1 MNKKITASEFHNAI
15 ESQLFGLKPDPL
27 LAQRI
32 MSASENKRVPII
44 KKTTFT
50 TAFIAVL
57 LCILVPGAL
66 AAVLNA
72 WGIIDFSGKYN
83 DTYIPPRYEDCI
95 TKEDLTIDTERVICS
110 IQESYYDGKI
120 LRVSA
125 HIIPKEK
132 VLIISG
138 DVSPNDPVEDLFPDP
153 ESKAMSIAE
162 YALIHFGGQIADISL
177 NAPEDMSHD
186 FFPHA
191 DGSATI
197 YLECYFEEELPERQI
212 DLTLTYMPFLVA
224 NPFNEEKV
232 GAYDASS
239 RENTT
244 IPMAFHA
251 VKEKRFFNNQSLYF
265 ASVGVKITNISMIVT
280 PLEIRST
287 IQYVITDLNA
297 YQAQN
302 GGLWFEFI
310 DPSSTETEYVAQ
322 RVSGGLSS
330 GGSVGRMDHLHDL
343 PDEVGVVYCQ
353 TDSIGLDALSHQ
365 YTIRAY
371 NAWTKERFETQT
383 FDVSETQ

>member
-1 MNKKITASEFHNAI
+1 MNKKITASEFHKAI

-32 MSASENKRVPII
+32 MSTSPNKRCFAL
-44 KKTTFT
+44 KKTVFS
-50 TAFIAVL
+50 TAFVVVL
-57 LCILVPGAL
+57 LCILVPAAL
-66 AAVLNA
+66 AAVLSV
-72 WGIIDFSGKYN
+72 WGIIDFAGKDN

-95 TKEDLTIDTERVICS
+95 TKEDLTIDTEQVICS

-120 LRVSA
+120 LRVTA
-125 HIIPKEK
+125 HIIPKGK
-132 VLIISG
+132 VLFIGG
-138 DVSPNDPVEDLFPDP
+138 DVSPNDPVEDLYPDP

-162 YALIHFGGQIADISL
+162 YALTHFGGQIADISL
-177 NAPEDMSHD
+177 NAPEDMSHG
-186 FFPHA
+186 FLPHA

-197 YLECYFEEELPERQI
+197 YLECCFEEELPERQV
-212 DLTLTYMPFLVA
+212 DLTLTYLPFLVA

-251 VKEKRFFNNQSLYF
+251 VKGKRFFNNQSLYF

-287 IQYVITDLNA
+287 IQYMITDLNA

-310 DPSSTETEYVAQ
+310 DPSSTETEFTAQ
-322 RVSGGLSS
+322 RVSSGLSS
-330 GGSVGRMDHLHDL
+330 GSSIGRVDHLHGL